1 MVRFTAST
9 TALLLAAGTV
19 VNASPVG
26 QNRPSSEGTSQDNV
40 TMRYDVGYDDSLV
53 RTLRTTDVI
62 PELVYL
68 DSEQYRTLESDNAT
82 SLEPFIPE
90 DEQNEIN
97 GNIKRFI
104 SGKDDREQ
112 FTSKAYPWRNVGR
125 M

>member
-1 MVRFTAST
+1 
-9 TALLLAAGTV
+9 
-19 VNASPVG
+19 
-26 QNRPSSEGTSQDNV
+26 
-40 TMRYDVGYDDSLV
+40 MRYDVGYDDSLV